1 MKISVILEAL
11 TGGFETDMKRAQKA
25 SEKAFAQM
33 KKDAQASNI
42 AIGNVLTAGLA
53 VGAGAAIG
61 LGVAVK
67 SAVNEMDNLSKTAQK
82 VGITTEALSAL
93 QYAAELADVD
103 IGQLQGG
110 MTRLVK
116 AQAEVARGSE
126 KQTALFREL
135 GVEVLN
141 ADGSLRG
148 AGDVMADIADKFAN
162 MEDGAE
168 KTALAVQIFG
178 RAGAD
183 LIPLLNGGAQ
193 GFRDAAREAEA
204 FGLIVSTEAGRAAE
218 EFNDNITRMGR
229 AMSGAGIQLATDLL
243 PVMNELSDR
252 VVDMARDPA
261 FQRDLAEAIR
271 TVGEVAIDA
280 AQGIVNMVNVLGFLW
295 DEAKQFVGV
304 VDADDLVR
312 QYEKLASLKG
322 QYAGMASG
330 LGTELQT
337 AQAQALRD
345 EIKAVEEN
353 IAAQEKLLS
362 TRARIDAE
370 LQPIDLS
377 TIPDKQRSAPVGSV
391 FAGMGAGKAKGPA
404 EKSGSYRDAVMA
416 QNDDLMREMEDA
428 AREQQML
435 YEDVQRTKFNLM
447 SQEEQAIARLQA
459 EYINLQ
465 NAVAAGAITQEE
477 ALSVSADLAA
487 QWAEEQQ
494 AYHEQ
499 ALDWLSAGLLTEEEE
514 IQKSY
519 ERRREAILAE
529 MALTEQEKTDL
540 LVRAE
545 KQRKDQLEA
554 LEQERQM
561 MIVSSAASIADSLAS
576 ITKDSMGEQ
585 SKAYRVMFAISKGF
599 AVAEAAVAMAQN
611 IANASK
617 IGFPQNLPMIAGA
630 VAQGA
635 QIMSILSGAQF
646 SGAYDRGGSI
656 PAGSFGLVG
665 ERGPE
670 LVAGPASVTGRLQT
684 ASMLQRAGGSE
695 TRIRIISITDS
706 QNVDDY
712 LGSDP
717 GEQKILAV
725 ASRNRGFFQQLAGGR

>member
-11 TGGFETDMKRAQKA
+11 TGGFETDMKRAAKA

-33 KKDAQASNI
+33 KKDAQASNV
-42 AIGNVLTAGLA
+42 AIGKVLTAGLA
-53 VGAGAAIG
+53 LGAAGAVG

-67 SAVNEMDNLSKTAQK
+67 SAVNEMDKLSKTAQK
-82 VGITTEALSAL
+82 VGVTTEALSAL

-116 AQAEVARGSE
+116 AQAEVAKGAE
-126 KQTALFREL
+126 QQTALFQAL
-135 GVEVLN
+135 GVQVLN
-141 ADGSLRG
+141 ADGSLRN
-148 AGDVMADIADKFAN
+148 AGDVMADIADRFAA

-183 LIPLLNGGAQ
+183 LIPLLNEGSQ
-193 GFRDAAREAEA
+193 GFRDAANEAKA
-204 FGLIVSTEAGRAAE
+204 FGLTVSTEAGKAAE
-218 EFNDNITRMGR
+218 EFNDNITRMGK
-229 AMSGAGIQLATDLL
+229 AMQGAGIQLATDLL
-243 PVMNELSDR
+243 PVMNELADR
-252 VVDMARDPA
+252 VVGMAQDPA
-261 FQRDLAEAIR
+261 FQNELADAIR
-271 TVGEVAIDA
+271 IIGEVAIDA
-280 AQGIVNMVNVLGFLW
+280 AQGIVTMTNVLGFLW
-295 DEAKQFVGV
+295 DEAKQFVGI

-312 QYEKLASLKG
+312 QYEKLEGLRG
-322 QYAGMASG
+322 QLAGMEAG
-330 LGTELQT
+330 RMAETP
-337 AQAQALRD
+337 QAQALRD
-345 EIKAVEEN
+345 EIKAVEEV
-353 IAAQEKLLS
+353 IAAQEKLVNS
-362 TRARIDAE
+362 RARVDSE
-370 LQPIDLS
+370 LSPIDTS
-377 TIPDKQRSAPVGSV
+377 AIPDRKRLPASGSV
-391 FAGMGAGKAKGPA
+391 FSGMGKAGGAAQKGT
-404 EKSGSYRDAVMA
+404 SYRDALMS

-447 SQEEQAIARLQA
+447 GEEEQAIARLQA

-545 KQRKDQLEA
+545 QQRKDQLEV

-561 MIVSSAASIADSLAS
+561 MVVSSAASIADSLAS
-576 ITKDSMGEQ
+576 IAKDSLGEQ

-617 IGFPQNLPMIAGA
+617 VGFPQNLPLIAGA

-635 QIMSILSGAQF
+635 QIASILAGAQY

-656 PAGSFGLVG
+656 PSGSYGLVG

-684 ASMLQRAGGSE
+684 ASMMQRAGSGE
-695 TRIRIISITDS
+695 TKIRLISITDQ
-706 QNVDDY
+706 QNAADY

-717 GEQKILAV
+717 GEQKILAI
-725 ASRNRGFFQQLAGGR
+725 ADRNRAFFQQLVAS

>member
-11 TGGFETDMKRAQKA
+11 TGGFETDMKRAAKA

-33 KKDAQASNI
+33 KKDAQASNV
-42 AIGNVLTAGLA
+42 AIGKVFTAAA
-53 VGAGAAIG
+53 VAGSAAVIG

-67 SAVNEMDNLSKTAQK
+67 SAVNEMDKLSKTAQK
-82 VGITTEALSAL
+82 VGVTTEALSAL

-116 AQAEVARGSE
+116 AQAEVAKGAE
-126 KQTALFREL
+126 QQTALFQAL
-135 GVEVLN
+135 GVQVLN
-141 ADGSLRG
+141 ADGSLRN
-148 AGDVMADIADKFAN
+148 AGDVMADIADKFAA

-183 LIPLLNGGAQ
+183 LIPLLNEGSQ
-193 GFRDAAREAEA
+193 GFRDAANEAKA
-204 FGLIVSTEAGRAAE
+204 FGLIVSTEAGKAAE
-218 EFNDNITRMGR
+218 EFNDNITRMGK
-229 AMSGAGIQLATDLL
+229 AMQGAGIQLATDLL
-243 PVMNELSDR
+243 PVMNELADR
-252 VVDMARDPA
+252 VVGMAQDPA
-261 FQRDLAEAIR
+261 FRNELADAIR
-271 TVGEVAIDA
+271 IIGEVAIDA
-280 AQGIVNMVNVLGFLW
+280 AQGIVTMVNVLGFLW
-295 DEAKQFVGV
+295 DEAKQFVGI

-312 QYEKLASLKG
+312 QYEKLEGLRG
-322 QYAGMASG
+322 QLAGMEAG
-330 LGTELQT
+330 RMAETP
-337 AQAQALRD
+337 QAQALRD
-345 EIKAVEEN
+345 EIKAVEET
-353 IAAQEKLLS
+353 IAAQEKLVNS
-362 TRARIDAE
+362 RARVDSE
-370 LQPIDLS
+370 LSPIDTS
-377 TIPDKQRSAPVGSV
+377 AIPDRKRLPASGSV
-391 FAGMGAGKAKGPA
+391 FSGMGKAGGSAQKGT
-404 EKSGSYRDAVMA
+404 SYRDALMS

-447 SQEEQAIARLQA
+447 GEEEQAIARLQA

-545 KQRKDQLEA
+545 QQRKDQLEV

-561 MIVSSAASIADSLAS
+561 MVVSSAASIADSLAS
-576 ITKDSMGEQ
+576 IAKDSLGEQ

-617 IGFPQNLPMIAGA
+617 VGFPQNLPLIAGA

-635 QIMSILSGAQF
+635 QIASILAGAQY

-656 PAGSFGLVG
+656 PSGSYGLVG

-684 ASMLQRAGGSE
+684 ASMLQRAGGNE
-695 TRIRIISITDS
+695 TKIRLISITDS
-706 QNVDDY
+706 QNAADY
-712 LGSDP
+712 LSSDP
-717 GEQKILAV
+717 GEQNILAIADRNRSFFKQLV
-725 ASRNRGFFQQLAGGR
+725 AS

>member
-11 TGGFETDMKRAQKA
+11 TGGFETDMERARKA

-33 KKDAQASNI
+33 KKDAQASNV
-42 AIGNVLTAGLA
+42 AIGRVLTGGLVLGA
-53 VGAGAAIG
+53 AGAVG

-67 SAVNEMDNLSKTAQK
+67 SAVNEMDKLSKTAQK
-82 VGITTEALSAL
+82 VGVTTEALSAL

-116 AQAEVARGSE
+116 AQAEVAAGTE
-126 KQTALFREL
+126 KQTELFKSL

-141 ADGSLRG
+141 ADGSLRN
-148 AGDVMADIADKFAN
+148 ADDVMADLADQFAN
-162 MEDGAE
+162 MEDGAT

-193 GFRDAAREAEA
+193 GFRNAANEAKA
-204 FGLIVSTEAGRAAE
+204 FGLIVSTEAGQAAE
-218 EFNDNITRMGR
+218 QFNDNITRMGK
-229 AMSGAGIQLATDLL
+229 AMQGAGIQLATDLL

-252 VVDMARDPA
+252 VVGMAKDPA
-261 FQRDLAEAIR
+261 FQNELADAVR
-271 TVGEVAIDA
+271 TIGEVAIDA
-280 AQGIVNMVNVLGFLW
+280 AQGIVTMTNVLKFLY
-295 DEAKQFVGV
+295 DEARQLVGV

-312 QYEKLASLKG
+312 QYEELASKREQLRR
-322 QYAGMASG
+322 QEAGHIAGDEAPM
-330 LGTELQT
+330 TIR
-337 AQAQALRD
+337 LRA
-345 EIKAVEEN
+345 EVKAIEEN
-353 IAAQEKLLS
+353 IAAQEKLLN
-362 TRARIDAE
+362 TRARIDTE
-370 LQPIDLS
+370 LQPIDMS
-377 TIPDKQRSAPVGSV
+377 GIPARKRAPASGEV
-391 FAGMGAGKAKGPA
+391 FAGGGGGAAQKGT
-404 EKSGSYRDAVMA
+404 GYRDAMMA
-416 QNDDLMREMEDA
+416 QADEAMRELEDA
-428 AREQQML
+428 YREQQML
-435 YEDVQRTKFNLM
+435 FEDVQRIKFRLM
-447 SQEEQAIARLQA
+447 DEEAQAVQMLQA
-459 EYINLQ
+459 EYTTLQ
-465 NAVAAGAITQEE
+465 NAIAAGAITAEE
-477 ALSVSADLAA
+477 GASVAADLAR

-494 AYHEQ
+494 AYHQQ

-514 IQKSY
+514 IQRSY
-519 ERRREAILAE
+519 ERRREAILEE

-545 KQRKDQLEA
+545 QQRKDQLEI

-561 MIVSSAASIADSLAS
+561 MVVSSAASIADSLAS
-576 ITKDSMGEQ
+576 ITKDSLGEQ

-635 QIMSILSGAQF
+635 QIAAILSGANY

-656 PAGSFGLVG
+656 PAGSYGLVG

-684 ASMLQRAGGSE
+684 ASMMQRAGGSE
-695 TRIRIISITDS
+695 TKVRIISITDS
-706 QNVDDY
+706 QNVADY
-712 LGSDP
+712 LSSDP
-717 GEQKILAV
+717 GEQNLIAFANK
-725 ASRNRGFFQQLAGGR
+725 NRGFFKQLVS

>member
-33 KKDAQASNI
+33 KKDAQASNV
-42 AIGNVLTAGLA
+42 AIGRVLTGGLVLGA
-53 VGAGAAIG
+53 AGAVG

-67 SAVNEMDNLSKTAQK
+67 SAVNEMDKLSKTAQK
-82 VGITTEALSAL
+82 VGVTTEALSAL

-116 AQAEVARGSE
+116 AQAEVAAGTE
-126 KQTALFREL
+126 KQTELFKSL

-141 ADGSLRG
+141 ADGSLRN
-148 AGDVMADIADKFAN
+148 ADDVMADLADQFAN
-162 MEDGAE
+162 MEDGAT

-193 GFRDAAREAEA
+193 GFRNAAAEA
-204 FGLIVSTEAGRAAE
+204 KSFGLIVSTEAGQAAE
-218 EFNDNITRMGR
+218 QFNDNITRMGK
-229 AMSGAGIQLATDLL
+229 AMQGAGIQLATELL

-252 VVDMARDPA
+252 VVGMAKDPA
-261 FQRDLAEAIR
+261 FQNELADAVR
-271 TVGEVAIDA
+271 TIGEVAIDA
-280 AQGIVNMVNVLGFLW
+280 AQGIVTMVNTLKFLY
-295 DEAKQFVGV
+295 DEARQLVGI

-312 QYEKLASLKG
+312 QYEKLEGLRG
-322 QYAGMASG
+322 QLAGMEAG
-330 LGTELQT
+330 RMTET
-337 AQAQALRD
+337 PQAQALRD
-345 EIKAVEEN
+345 EIKSVEEN
-353 IAAQEKLLS
+353 IAAQERLLN
-362 TRARIDAE
+362 TRARIDTE
-370 LQPIDLS
+370 LQPIDMS
-377 TIPDKQRSAPVGSV
+377 GIPARKRAPASGKV
-391 FAGMGAGKAKGPA
+391 FSGGGGGAAQKGT
-404 EKSGSYRDAVMA
+404 SDRDALMSQA
-416 QNDDLMREMEDA
+416 DEAMRELEDA
-428 AREQQML
+428 YREQQAL
-435 YEDVQRTKFNLM
+435 FEDVERIKFRLM
-447 SQEEQAIARLQA
+447 DEEAQAVQMLQA
-459 EYINLQ
+459 EYTTLQ
-465 NAVAAGAITQEE
+465 NAIAAGAITAEE
-477 ALSVSADLAA
+477 GASVAADLAR

-494 AYHEQ
+494 AYHQQ

-514 IQKSY
+514 IQRSY
-519 ERRREAILAE
+519 ERRREAILEE

-545 KQRKDQLEA
+545 QQRKDQLEV

-561 MIVSSAASIADSLAS
+561 MVVSSAASIADSLAS
-576 ITKDSMGEQ
+576 ITKDSLGEQ

-635 QIMSILSGAQF
+635 QIAAILSGANY

-656 PAGSFGLVG
+656 PAGSYGLVG

-684 ASMLQRAGGSE
+684 ASMMQRAGGGE
-695 TRIRIISITDS
+695 TKIRLISITDQ
-706 QNVDDY
+706 QNAADY

-717 GEQKILAV
+717 GEQKILAI
-725 ASRNRGFFQQLAGGR
+725 ADRNRAFFQQLVAS

>member
-11 TGGFETDMKRAQKA
+11 TGGFETDMKRAAKA

-33 KKDAQASNI
+33 KKDAQASNV
-42 AIGNVLTAGLA
+42 AIGKVLTAGLA
-53 VGAGAAIG
+53 LGAAGAVG

-67 SAVNEMDNLSKTAQK
+67 SAVNEMDKLSKTAQK
-82 VGITTEALSAL
+82 VGVTTEALSAL

-116 AQAEVARGSE
+116 AQAEVAKGAE
-126 KQTALFREL
+126 QQTALFQAL
-135 GVEVLN
+135 GVQVLN
-141 ADGSLRG
+141 ADGSLRN
-148 AGDVMADIADKFAN
+148 AGDVMADIADRFAA

-183 LIPLLNGGAQ
+183 LIPLLNEGSQ
-193 GFRDAAREAEA
+193 GFRDAANEAKA
-204 FGLIVSTEAGRAAE
+204 FGLTVSTEAGKAAE
-218 EFNDNITRMGR
+218 EFNDNITRMGK
-229 AMSGAGIQLATDLL
+229 AMQGAGIQLATDLL
-243 PVMNELSDR
+243 PVMNELADR
-252 VVDMARDPA
+252 VVGMAQDPA
-261 FQRDLAEAIR
+261 FQNELADAIR
-271 TVGEVAIDA
+271 IIGEVAIDA
-280 AQGIVNMVNVLGFLW
+280 AQGIVTMTNVLGFLW
-295 DEAKQFVGV
+295 DEAKQFVGI

-312 QYEKLASLKG
+312 QYEKLEGLRG
-322 QYAGMASG
+322 QLAGMEAG
-330 LGTELQT
+330 RMAETP
-337 AQAQALRD
+337 QAQALRD
-345 EIKAVEEN
+345 EIKAVEEV
-353 IAAQEKLLS
+353 IAAQEKLVNS
-362 TRARIDAE
+362 RARVDSE
-370 LQPIDLS
+370 LSPIDTS
-377 TIPDKQRSAPVGSV
+377 AIPDRKRLPASGSV
-391 FAGMGAGKAKGPA
+391 FSGMGKAGGAAQKGT
-404 EKSGSYRDAVMA
+404 SYRDALMS

-447 SQEEQAIARLQA
+447 GEEEQAIARLQA

-514 IQKSY
+514 IQRSY
-519 ERRREAILAE
+519 ERRREAILEE

-545 KQRKDQLEA
+545 QQRKDQLEV

-561 MIVSSAASIADSLAS
+561 MVVSSAASIADSLAS
-576 ITKDSMGEQ
+576 ITKDSLGEQ

-635 QIMSILSGAQF
+635 QIAAILSGANY

-656 PAGSFGLVG
+656 PAGSYGLVG

-684 ASMLQRAGGSE
+684 ASMMQRAGSGE
-695 TRIRIISITDS
+695 TKIRLISITDQ
-706 QNVDDY
+706 QNAADY

-717 GEQKILAV
+717 GEQKILAI
-725 ASRNRGFFQQLAGGR
+725 ADRNRAFFQQLVAS

>member
-33 KKDAQASNI
+33 KRDAQASNV
-42 AIGNVLTAGLA
+42 AIGNALTTGLA
-53 VGAGAAIG
+53 VGAAGAIG

-103 IGQLQGG
+103 IGKLQGG

-116 AQAEVARGSE
+116 TQAEVAKGSE
-126 KQTALFREL
+126 QQTALFKAL

-141 ADGSLRG
+141 ADGSLRN
-148 AGDVMADIADKFAN
+148 AGDVMADLADEFAN

-218 EFNDNITRMGR
+218 EFNDNITRMGK

-252 VVDMARDPA
+252 VVEMARDPA

-280 AQGIVNMVNVLGFLW
+280 AQGIVKMVNVLKFLW
-295 DEAKQFVGV
+295 DEAKQFVGI

-312 QYEKLASLKG
+312 QYEELASKREQLSRQEWG
-322 QYAGMASG
+322 HIAGDEAPM
-330 LGTELQT
+330 TI
-337 AQAQALRD
+337 ALRA
-345 EIKAVEEN
+345 EIKAIEAN
-353 IAAQEKLLS
+353 IAAQEKLLN

-377 TIPDKQRSAPVGSV
+377 TIPGKLRAP
-391 FAGMGAGKAKGPA
+391 AGPKAASIGKATGPA
-404 EKSGSYRDAVMA
+404 QKGGSYRDALMA
-416 QNDDLMREMEDA
+416 QNDDLMREIEDA
-428 AREQQML
+428 YREQQAL

-447 SQEEQAIARLQA
+447 NEEEQAVARLQA

-465 NAVAAGAITQEE
+465 NAVAAGAITQQE
-477 ALSVSADLAA
+477 ATSVAADLAA
-487 QWAEEQQ
+487 RWAEEQQ
-494 AYHEQ
+494 AYHDQ
-499 ALDWLSAGLLTEEEE
+499 ALDYLSAGLLTEEEE
-514 IQKSY
+514 IQQSY

-540 LVRAE
+540 LIRAE
-545 KQRKDQLEA
+545 QQRNDQLEV

-561 MIVSSAASIADSLAS
+561 MMVSSAASIADSLAS

-695 TRIRIISITDS
+695 TKIRIISITDS

>member
-33 KKDAQASNI
+33 KKDAQASNV
-42 AIGNVLTAGLA
+42 AIGKVLTGGLVLGA
-53 VGAGAAIG
+53 AGAVG

-67 SAVNEMDNLSKTAQK
+67 SAVNEMDKLSKTAQK
-82 VGITTEALSAL
+82 VGVTTEALSAL

-116 AQAEVARGSE
+116 AQAEVAAGTE
-126 KQTALFREL
+126 KQTELFKSL

-141 ADGSLRG
+141 ADGSLRN
-148 AGDVMADIADKFAN
+148 ADDVMADLADQFAN
-162 MEDGAE
+162 MEDGAT

-193 GFRDAAREAEA
+193 GFRNAAAEA
-204 FGLIVSTEAGRAAE
+204 KSFGLIVSTEAGQAAE
-218 EFNDNITRMGR
+218 QFNDNITRMGK
-229 AMSGAGIQLATDLL
+229 AMQGAGIQLATELL

-252 VVDMARDPA
+252 VVGMAKDPA
-261 FQRDLAEAIR
+261 FQNELADAVR
-271 TVGEVAIDA
+271 TIGEVAIDA
-280 AQGIVNMVNVLGFLW
+280 AQGIVTMTNVLGFLW
-295 DEAKQFVGV
+295 DEAKQFVGI

-312 QYEKLASLKG
+312 QYEKLEGLRG
-322 QYAGMASG
+322 QLAGMEAG
-330 LGTELQT
+330 RMAETP
-337 AQAQALRD
+337 QAQALRD
-345 EIKAVEEN
+345 EIKAVEEV
-353 IAAQEKLLS
+353 IAAQEKLVNS
-362 TRARIDAE
+362 RARVDSE
-370 LQPIDLS
+370 LSPIDTS
-377 TIPDKQRSAPVGSV
+377 AIPDRKRLPASGSV
-391 FAGMGAGKAKGPA
+391 FSGMGKAGGAAQKGT
-404 EKSGSYRDAVMA
+404 SYRDALMS

-447 SQEEQAIARLQA
+447 GEEEQAIARLQA

-545 KQRKDQLEA
+545 QQRKDQLEV

-561 MIVSSAASIADSLAS
+561 MVVSSAASIADSLAS
-576 ITKDSMGEQ
+576 IAKDSLGEQ

-617 IGFPQNLPMIAGA
+617 VGFPQNLPLIAGA

-635 QIMSILSGAQF
+635 QIASILAGAQY

-656 PAGSFGLVG
+656 PSGSYGLVG

-684 ASMLQRAGGSE
+684 ASMLQRAGGNE
-695 TRIRIISITDS
+695 TKIRLISITDS
-706 QNVDDY
+706 QNAADY
-712 LGSDP
+712 LSSDP
-717 GEQKILAV
+717 GEQNILAIADRNRSFFKQLV
-725 ASRNRGFFQQLAGGR
+725 AS

>member
-11 TGGFETDMKRAQKA
+11 TGGFETDMKRAAKA

-33 KKDAQASNI
+33 KKDAQASNV
-42 AIGNVLTAGLA
+42 AIGKVFTAAA
-53 VGAGAAIG
+53 VAGSAAVIG

-67 SAVNEMDNLSKTAQK
+67 SAVNEMDKLSKTAQK
-82 VGITTEALSAL
+82 VGVTTEALSAL

-116 AQAEVARGSE
+116 AQAEVAKGSE
-126 KQTALFREL
+126 EQAALFQAL
-135 GVEVLN
+135 GVQVLN
-141 ADGSLRG
+141 ADGSLRN
-148 AGDVMADIADKFAN
+148 AGDVMADIADKFAA

-193 GFRDAAREAEA
+193 GFRDAANEAKA
-204 FGLIVSTEAGRAAE
+204 FGLIVSTEAGKAAE
-218 EFNDNITRMGR
+218 EFNDNITRMGN
-229 AMSGAGIQLATDLL
+229 AMQGAGIQLATELL
-243 PVMNELSDR
+243 PVMNELSGR
-252 VVDMARDPA
+252 VVGMAKDPA
-261 FQRDLAEAIR
+261 FQNELADAIR
-271 TVGEVAIDA
+271 IIGEVAIDA
-280 AQGIVNMVNVLGFLW
+280 AQGIVTMVNVLGFLW
-295 DEAKQFVGV
+295 DEAKQFVGI

-312 QYEKLASLKG
+312 QYEKLDGLRG
-322 QYAGMASG
+322 QLAGMEAG
-330 LGTELQT
+330 RMGQT
-337 AQAQALRD
+337 PEAGRLRD
-345 EIKAVEEN
+345 EIKAVEDT
-353 IAAQEKLLS
+353 IAAQEKLVN
-362 TRARIDAE
+362 TRARVDSE
-370 LQPIDLS
+370 LSPIDTS
-377 TIPDKQRSAPVGSV
+377 GIPDRKRLPASGSV
-391 FAGMGAGKAKGPA
+391 FSGMGKASGAAQKGT
-404 EKSGSYRDAVMA
+404 SYRDAVMS

-447 SQEEQAIARLQA
+447 GEEEQALARLQA

-514 IQKSY
+514 IQRSY

-545 KQRKDQLEA
+545 QQRKDQLEV

-561 MIVSSAASIADSLAS
+561 MVVSSAASIADSLAS
-576 ITKDSMGEQ
+576 ITKDSLGEQ

-635 QIMSILSGAQF
+635 QIAAILSGANY

-656 PAGSFGLVG
+656 PAGSYGLVG

-670 LVAGPASVTGRLQT
+670 LVAGPASVTGRMQT
-684 ASMLQRAGGSE
+684 ASMMQRAGSGE
-695 TRIRIISITDS
+695 TKIRLISITDQ
-706 QNVDDY
+706 QNAADY

-717 GEQKILAV
+717 GEQKILAIADRNRSFFKQLV
-725 ASRNRGFFQQLAGGR
+725 AS

>member
-11 TGGFETDMKRAQKA
+11 TGGFETDMKRAAKA

-33 KKDAQASNI
+33 KKDAQASNV
-42 AIGNVLTAGLA
+42 AIGKVLTAGLA
-53 VGAGAAIG
+53 LGAAGAVG

-67 SAVNEMDNLSKTAQK
+67 SAVNEMDKLSKTAQK
-82 VGITTEALSAL
+82 VGVTTEALSAL

-116 AQAEVARGSE
+116 AQAEVAKGAE
-126 KQTALFREL
+126 QQTALFQAL
-135 GVEVLN
+135 GVQVLN
-141 ADGSLRG
+141 ADGSLRN
-148 AGDVMADIADKFAN
+148 AGDVMADIADRFAA

-183 LIPLLNGGAQ
+183 LIPLLNEGSQ
-193 GFRDAAREAEA
+193 GFRDAANEAKA
-204 FGLIVSTEAGRAAE
+204 FGLTVSTEAGKAAE
-218 EFNDNITRMGR
+218 EFNDNITRMGK
-229 AMSGAGIQLATDLL
+229 AMQGAGIQLATDLL
-243 PVMNELSDR
+243 PVMNELADR
-252 VVDMARDPA
+252 VVGMAQDPA
-261 FQRDLAEAIR
+261 FQNELADAIR
-271 TVGEVAIDA
+271 IIGEVAIDA
-280 AQGIVNMVNVLGFLW
+280 AQGIVTMTNVLGFLW
-295 DEAKQFVGV
+295 DEAKQFVGI

-312 QYEKLASLKG
+312 QYEKLDGLRG
-322 QYAGMASG
+322 QLAGMEAG
-330 LGTELQT
+330 RMGQT
-337 AQAQALRD
+337 PEAGRLRD
-345 EIKAVEEN
+345 EIKAVEDT
-353 IAAQEKLLS
+353 IAAQEKLAN
-362 TRARIDAE
+362 TRARVDSE
-370 LQPIDLS
+370 LSPIDTS
-377 TIPDKQRSAPVGSV
+377 GIPDRKRLPASGSV
-391 FAGMGAGKAKGPA
+391 FSGMGAARVGGAGSA
-404 EKSGSYRDAVMA
+404 EADSAS
-416 QNDDLMREMEDA
+416 REAARREEEMSRALEDA
-428 AREQQML
+428 YREQQML

-447 SQEEQAIARLQA
+447 GEEEQALARLQA

-545 KQRKDQLEA
+545 QQRKDQLEV

-561 MIVSSAASIADSLAS
+561 MVVSSAASIADSLAS
-576 ITKDSMGEQ
+576 IAKDSLGEQ

-617 IGFPQNLPMIAGA
+617 VGFPANLPLIAGA

-635 QIMSILSGAQF
+635 QIASILAGAQY

-656 PAGSFGLVG
+656 PSGSYGLVG

-684 ASMLQRAGGSE
+684 ASMLQRAGGNE
-695 TRIRIISITDS
+695 TKIRLISITDS
-706 QNVDDY
+706 QNAADY
-712 LGSDP
+712 LSSDP
-717 GEQKILAV
+717 GEQNILAIADRNRSFFKQLV
-725 ASRNRGFFQQLAGGR
+725 AS

>member
-103 IGQLQGG
+103 IGQLQAG

-116 AQAEVARGSE
+116 TQAEVAKGSE
-126 KQTALFREL
+126 QQAALFRAL

-141 ADGSLRG
+141 ADGTLRN
-148 AGDVMADIADKFAN
+148 AGDVMADIATEFAN

-218 EFNDNITRMGR
+218 EFNDNITRMGN
-229 AMSGAGIQLATDLL
+229 AMQGAGIQLATELL

-252 VVDMARDPA
+252 VVDMASDPA

-312 QYEKLASLKG
+312 QYEKLASLKD

-330 LGTELQT
+330 KGTVLQT

-353 IAAQEKLLS
+353 IAAQEKLLN

-370 LQPIDLS
+370 LQPIDMSSIPAKKRAPAEALS
-377 TIPDKQRSAPVGSV
+377 
-391 FAGMGAGKAKGPA
+391 AGMGKAKGPV

-416 QNDDLMREMEDA
+416 QNDDLWREIEDRY
-428 AREQQML
+428 REQQAL
-435 YEDVQRTKFNLM
+435 FEDVERVKFDLM
-447 SQEEQAIARLQA
+447 SQEEQAIVRLQA

-465 NAVAAGAITQEE
+465 NAVAAGAITAEE
-477 ALSVSADLAA
+477 GASVAADLAA
-487 QWAEEQQ
+487 RWAEEQA

-499 ALDWLSAGLLTEEEE
+499 ALDYLSSGLLTEEEE
-514 IQKSY
+514 IQQSY

-545 KQRKDQLEA
+545 KQRNDQLEA

-561 MIVSSAASIADSLAS
+561 MMVSSAASIADSLAS

-670 LVAGPASVTGRLQT
+670 LVAGPANVTGRLQT

-695 TRIRIISITDS
+695 TKIRIISITDS